1 MVTKQKTP
9 TVVVTPVDDSTVD
22 HNGQPQAF
30 HTLPLNSKRDVVY
43 VFQGGGALGA
53 YQVGAFEALTE
64 RKYHPDT
71 VIGISIGAIN
81 AAILAGNPPEKR
93 QARLY
98 EFWDRITTK
107 MPFPMMSN
115 LGLSKWHN
123 WVSANMSLTFGQ
135 KGFFVPKALNP
146 ALILDATPDQF
157 SYYDT
162 SPLRETLLE
171 LIDFD
176 YLNKAHTRLCVGSVD
191 LESGE
196 FIFFDNIT
204 HVITPEHI
212 MASCA
217 LPPGFPPVKIGDKY
231 FVDGGV
237 FSNTPLSKVIDD
249 FADSEKD
256 IKNVLCFMID
266 LFALKGPLP
275 HSMDGLLERVKD
287 IRYSSHAKRANALY
301 ATTQNLS
308 HAIHFLTS
316 QLTAEQRKDPKIQK
330 IIKLGYAHRLDIIHL
345 VYHSEKGT
353 ELESKDYEF
362 SAESA
367 NKHRKMG
374 YDHTIRMID
383 EEESDWL
390 QTHHSGV
397 TVYTLEEQKAASRKI

>member
-1 MVTKQKTP
+1 LAE
-9 TVVVTPVDDSTVD
+9 
-22 HNGQPQAF
+22 HNY
-30 HTLPLNSKRDVVY
+30 N
-43 VFQGGGALGA
+43 
-53 YQVGAFEALTE
+53 
-64 RKYHPDT
+64 PDT
-71 VIGISIGAIN
+71 IIGISIGAIN
-81 AAILAGNPPEKR
+81 AAILAGNPPDVRAQKLN
-93 QARLY
+93 A
-98 EFWDRITTK
+98 FWDKITTK
-107 MPFPMMSN
+107 MPFPMRAN
-115 LGLSKWHN
+115 LGLAKFHN
-123 WVSANMSLTFGQ
+123 WVSSQMSLNFGQ
-135 KGFFVPKALNP
+135 QGFFVPKAMNP
-146 ALILDATPDQF
+146 NLLLDATPDQF

-176 YLNKAHTRLCVGSVD
+176 YLNKAKTRLCVGTVE

-196 FIFFDNIT
+196 FVFFDNT
-204 HVITPEHI
+204 VQELTPEHI

-217 LPPGFPPVKIGDKY
+217 LPPGFPPIKIDGHY
-231 FVDGGV
+231 YIDGGV

-249 FADSEKD
+249 FAGSEKD

-266 LFALKGPLP
+266 LFSLSGPLP

-287 IRYSSHAKRANALY
+287 IRYSSHAKRPSTLY

-316 QLTAEQRKDPKIQK
+316 KMTEAQLKDPEVQK

-367 NKHRKMG
+367 TKHRKLG
-374 YDHTIRMID
+374 YTDTINMIEA
-383 EEESDWL
+383 EEEDW
-390 QTHHSGV
+390 QKVHHSGV
-397 TVYTLEEQKAASRKI
+397 TVYTLEAQKAMSRQLG

>member
-1 MVTKQKTP
+1 MVRKQKKT
-9 TVVVTPVDDSTVD
+9 TIGFEPVGETKIPEFY
-22 HNGQPQAF
+22 H
-30 HTLPLNSKRDVVY
+30 LPENSKRDVVY

-53 YQVGAFEALTE
+53 YQVGAYEALAE
-64 RKYHPDT
+64 HNYNPDT
-71 VIGISIGAIN
+71 IIGISIGAIN
-81 AAILAGNPPEKR
+81 AAILAGNPPQNRIQK
-93 QARLY
+93 LHT
-98 EFWDRITTK
+98 FWDRITTK
-107 MPFPMMSN
+107 MPFPMYAN
-115 LGLSKWHN
+115 LGLAKFHN
-123 WVSANMSLTFGQ
+123 WVSAHMSLTLGQ
-135 KGFFVPKALNP
+135 EGFFVPKALNP
-146 ALILDATPDQF
+146 NLLLDATPDQF

-171 LIDFD
+171 LVDFD
-176 YLNKAHTRLCVGSVD
+176 YLNSAKTRLCVGSVE

-196 FIFFDNIT
+196 FVFFDNKIQT
-204 HVITPEHI
+204 LTPEHI

-217 LPPGFPPVKIGDKY
+217 LPPGFPPVKIDEHY
-231 FVDGGV
+231 YIDGGV

-249 FADSEKD
+249 FANSEQE

-266 LFALKGPLP
+266 LFSLNGPLP

-287 IRYSSHAKRANALY
+287 IRYSSHAKRPSALY

-316 QLTAEQRKDPKIQK
+316 KMTDAQLKDPAVQE

-367 NKHRKMG
+367 AKHKKLGYTDTIKM
-374 YDHTIRMID
+374 IEA
-383 EEESDWL
+383 EEEDWL
-390 QTHHSGV
+390 KAHHSGV
-397 TVYTLEEQKAASRKI
+397 TVYTLETQTAMSRKLG